1 LQYRLLNQNNN
12 AIKCLLKANEIQETD
27 ITWTM
32 LGGCYAEMK
41 DYKKAEQCF
50 LKALEINPNFDGA
63 HMDLATVYH
72 MAGQTER
79 AWPFYEHRVNVYPQ
93 LQIFKKI
100 YEPNKKWNGTIY
112 PKMRLLIHAEQG
124 FGDTIQFSRYL
135 PLLKEKGIYTI
146 FHCDESLAELI
157 SPLVDELYLTDPVSM
172 PTYADRDKFEIPTY
186 DYHCSLLSLP
196 FLLNNPKIPNP
207 PYLKTNDKFNFDV
220 YKNNYKI
227 GLIWAG
233 NPMHPNDEN
242 RSCYLKYFRPL
253 QEISNVKL
261 FSLMKD
267 IRPRKY
273 KHKADLV
280 DYAED
285 TNDMHII
292 DLGPYLN
299 NFIDTARI
307 IEGLDLVVSVDSA
320 VLHLAGA
327 LNKKAYALISYDND
341 WRWQT
346 SGTDSIWY
354 PSIKLFRQEQK
365 GDWETPINKIV
376 ENLKTQKNQQS

>member
-1 LQYRLLNQNNN
+1 
-12 AIKCLLKANEIQETD
+12 
-27 ITWTM
+27 
-32 LGGCYAEMK
+32 
-41 DYKKAEQCF
+41 
-50 LKALEINPNFDGA
+50 
-63 HMDLATVYH
+63 
-72 MAGQTER
+72 
-79 AWPFYEHRVNVYPQ
+79 
-93 LQIFKKI
+93 
-100 YEPNKKWNGTIY
+100 
-112 PKMRLLIHAEQG
+112 
-124 FGDTIQFSRYL
+124 
-135 PLLKEKGIYTI
+135 
-146 FHCDESLAELI
+146 
-157 SPLVDELYLTDPVSM
+157 
-172 PTYADRDKFEIPTY
+172 
-186 DYHCSLLSLP
+186 
-196 FLLNNPKIPNP
+196 
-207 PYLKTNDKFNFDV
+207 
-220 YKNNYKI
+220 
-227 GLIWAG
+227 
-233 NPMHPNDEN
+233 
-242 RSCYLKYFRPL
+242 
-253 QEISNVKL
+253 
-261 FSLMKD
+261 MKD